1 MVFYIL
7 LNNTNSCFSK
17 LAKQIKFQFY
27 FCRILHLRPFQLSI
41 GSEYVSI
48 CLFLMGW
55 STIYSFVVRKDLSH
69 TGINLQQVEAFPMWT
84 IGTIVSAVPAQANNI
99 IDYCIFR
106 WSFSVDKGPISPQ
119 NNFVFVPNWLLNLT
133 TWNDLYLPHKNQPDW
148 RGSGTRNVFWVS
160 CLPFCLVTMEKA
172 HYMP

>member
-41 GSEYVSI
+41 GSEYVSVWWGGLQI
-48 CLFLMGW
+48 A
-55 STIYSFVVRKDLSH
+55 YSFVVGKDLSH
-69 TGINLQQVEAFPMWT
+69 TGINLQQVEAFHVWT
-84 IGTIVSAVPAQANNI
+84 IGAIVSAVPAQANKI
-99 IDYCIFR
+99 IDYGIFR
-106 WSFSVDKGPISPQ
+106 WSFSADKGPISPPQ

-148 RGSGTRNVFWVS
+148 RGSGTRNIFRVS
-160 CLPFCLVTMEKA
+160 CLPFCLVTTEKA
-172 HYMP
+172 HYIS